1 MCTTAITNVANIDKN
16 LHLQSL
22 DAHTQASD
30 GHPKPLYGH
39 QKPANGDF
47 CPAKIQLQEGQKQIS
62 GHLFFF
68 LPGSQGFPALSR
80 GAKRCG
86 WRAIKAL
93 WLTLFY
99 VLKEV

>member
-1 MCTTAITNVANIDKN
+1 MHIRRLLMAIQSLCTAIRS
-16 LHLQSL
+16 LQTEISAL
-22 DAHTQASD
+22 QRYNY
-30 GHPKPLYGH
+30 K
-39 QKPANGDF
+39 K
-47 CPAKIQLQEGQKQIS
+47 AKSKFQGTYFLS
-62 GHLFFF
+62 
-68 LPGSQGFPALSR
+68 LPGSQGYPALFR

>member
-1 MCTTAITNVANIDKN
+1 MHVFSLQYCQN
-16 LHLQSL
+16 LRLQSL

-30 GHPKPLYGH
+30 LQRYNYK
-39 QKPANGDF
+39 K
-47 CPAKIQLQEGQKQIS
+47 AKSKFQGTYF
-62 GHLFFF
+62 LF
-68 LPGSQGFPALSR
+68 LSGSQGFPALSR

-93 WLTLFY
+93 RLTLFY

>member
-1 MCTTAITNVANIDKN
+1 MFFPCSTAEISVCSLWMHIRRLLMAIQSLCTAIRS
-16 LHLQSL
+16 LQTEISALQRYNYKKAKSKYQGTYFLSL
-22 DAHTQASD
+22 S
-30 GHPKPLYGH
+30 
-39 QKPANGDF
+39 
-47 CPAKIQLQEGQKQIS
+47 
-62 GHLFFF
+62 
-68 LPGSQGFPALSR
+68 GSQGFPALSR

>member
-1 MCTTAITNVANIDKN
+1 MGVQRLWMAIRS
-16 LHLQSL
+16 LQTEISAL
-22 DAHTQASD
+22 QRYNY
-30 GHPKPLYGH
+30 K
-39 QKPANGDF
+39 K
-47 CPAKIQLQEGQKQIS
+47 AKSKFQGTYFL
-62 GHLFFF
+62 F
-68 LPGSQGFPALSR
+68 LPGSQGFPALSC

>member
-1 MCTTAITNVANIDKN
+1 MFFPCSTAEISVC
-16 LHLQSL
+16 SL
-22 DAHTQASD
+22 WMHNY
-30 GHPKPLYGH
+30 K
-39 QKPANGDF
+39 K
-47 CPAKIQLQEGQKQIS
+47 AKSKFQGTYFLS
-62 GHLFFF
+62 

>member
-1 MCTTAITNVANIDKN
+1 MAIQSLCTAIRS
-16 LHLQSL
+16 LQTEISALNYKKAKSKFQGTYFLSL
-22 DAHTQASD
+22 S
-30 GHPKPLYGH
+30 
-39 QKPANGDF
+39 
-47 CPAKIQLQEGQKQIS
+47 
-62 GHLFFF
+62 
-68 LPGSQGFPALSR
+68 GSQGFPALSC